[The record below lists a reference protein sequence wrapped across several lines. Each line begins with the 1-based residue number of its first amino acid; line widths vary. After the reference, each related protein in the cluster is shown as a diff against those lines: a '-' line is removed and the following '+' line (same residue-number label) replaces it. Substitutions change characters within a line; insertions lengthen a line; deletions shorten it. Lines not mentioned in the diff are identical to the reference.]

1 MHELHS
7 VTHKKTSV
15 IWRFVPDMYQ
25 MLQLLKLVYAEA
37 ELQSSPHF
45 LCDYHRGDDHMFHFE
60 HHLTRI
66 WNTSTHHGN
75 NGEHEFQCFRECAHT

>member
-1 MHELHS
+1 MHVLFLTGTKCCS
-7 VTHKKTSV
+7 SSN
-15 IWRFVPDMYQ
+15 WCN
-25 MLQLLKLVYAEA
+25 AEA

-45 LCDYHRGDDHMFHFE
+45 LCDYHRGDGHMFHFE

-75 NGEHEFQCFRECAHT
+75 NGEHEFVCATFCMCM